1 MVDGIG
7 GNQSQNQNILKL
19 KGQKK
24 TIDLN
29 GLVGLRQ
36 TDKNKAIFERFDHDK
51 NGVIDQN

>member
-7 GNQSQNQNILKL
+7 GNQPQNQNILKL

-36 TDKNKAIFERFDHDK
+36 TDK
-51 NGVIDQN
+51 